1 MAHTHFTRSDRVFL
15 QKLRTAGLSVLSC
28 ARILG
33 KHRSSIY
40 RELVRGKADT
50 ATGYSVAVA
59 RKRAAH
65 VRTRANQQHR
75 KLTAQLAWKIVRLLK
90 QYWSPEQI
98 GHFVGLS
105 HRTIYRWLWS
115 QTRAFINKMRP
126 YLRHPRLRRKY
137 GTKRR
142 EKQREL
148 LKKRW
153 IDERPRTI
161 NDRVNYGHWEG
172 DTVQGHNRSGY
183 FVTLVERKSGYAL
196 VGHIPNK
203 TKEAFRVCS
212 EQLLAP
218 LPPHLKRS
226 ITLDNG
232 REMNDYEELENN
244 TKATVYFAHPYHSW
258 ERGVNENFNGL
269 LRQFYPKN
277 RDIQSIDQQEL
288 DLTVKLLNTRPRKR
302 HGYKSPVELLKPYL
316 GVAI

>member
-15 QKLRTAGLSVLSC
+15 QQLRTVGLSVSSC
-28 ARILG
+28 ARILR

-40 RELVRGKADT
+40 RELSRGSGAT
-50 ATGYSVAVA
+50 ATGYSVALA
-59 RKRAAH
+59 RKRAI
-65 VRTRANQQHR
+65 RLRCNANQQHR
-75 KLTAQLAWKIVRLLK
+75 KLDGKLAEQIITLLHR
-90 QYWSPEQI
+90 YWSPEQI
-98 GHFVGLS
+98 GIVVGLS
-105 HRTIYRWLWS
+105 HQTIYRWLWS
-115 QTRAFINKMRP
+115 QTKAFVNGIRH
-126 YLRHPRLRRKY
+126 YLRHPKLRRKY

-153 IDERPRTI
+153 IDDRPQTV
-161 NDRVNYGHWEG
+161 NDRLNYGHWEG

-203 TKEAFRVCS
+203 TKEAFKLQC

-218 LPPHLKRS
+218 FPQHLKRS

-232 REMNDYEELENN
+232 TEMNDYEELERS

-258 ERGVNENFNGL
+258 ERGTNENFNGL
-269 LRQFYPKN
+269 LRQFYPKH
-277 RDIQSIDQQEL
+277 REITSINKEEL
-288 DLTVKLLNTRPRKR
+288 DLTVNLLNTRPRKR

-316 GVAI
+316 DVAI

>member
-1 MAHTHFTRSDRVFL
+1 MAHTHFTRSDRVIL
-15 QKLRTAGLSVLSC
+15 QKLLTAGLSVTSC
-28 ARILG
+28 ARILH

-40 RELVRGKADT
+40 RELARGQAGT

-59 RKRAAH
+59 RKRTARLRA
-65 VRTRANQQHR
+65 VANQQHR
-75 KLTAQLAWKIVRLLK
+75 KLTTTVADRIVELLRL
-90 QYWSPEQI
+90 YWSPEQI
-98 GHFVGLS
+98 AHTVGIS
-105 HRTIYRWLWS
+105 HTAIYRWLWS
-115 QTRAFINKMRP
+115 QSKEFINTMRQ
-126 YLRHPRLRRKY
+126 YLRHPKMRRKY

-153 IDERPRTI
+153 IDERPHTI

-172 DTVQGHNRSGY
+172 DTVQGKDRSGY
-183 FVTLVERKSGYAL
+183 FVTLVDRKSGYAL
-196 VGHIPNK
+196 VGHIPKK
-203 TKEAFRVCS
+203 TKQAFRICS

-218 LPPHLKRS
+218 FPGHMKRS

-232 REMNDYEELENN
+232 TEMNDYELLENN

-258 ERGVNENFNGL
+258 ERGANENFNGL

-277 RDIQSIDQQEL
+277 RELYGIDQKEL
-288 DLTVKLLNTRPRKR
+288 DLAVKLINTRPRKR

-316 GVAI
+316 DVAV